1 MDVTRRAFVGLA
13 PAVGVALTA
22 GASEI
27 ATPLRSA
34 SRVHALDG
42 GIHAASADGR
52 RDVELVAK
60 EGWVDLA
67 GSRGWLLAFN
77 GQVPGPLIELAAGD
91 DVRIRLTNQLAE
103 PTNLHFHGLHVPP
116 DGTADN
122 IFLELSP
129 GEAVTYAFRVP
140 ASHPAGLYWLHPHLH
155 GLVARQV
162 SLGLAAPVVIRGA
175 LDAVAEVA
183 AAREQFLVLQD
194 FELDRSGRPVDP
206 GGRALMAGR
215 EGSIVTVSGQRRP
228 AYTIERDGLLRLRLL
243 NASVSRFYR
252 LSLEGHPLH
261 LIATDGG
268 SLASPETLDEL
279 LLAPG
284 ERRDVLIQG
293 SRDGGS
299 YRLMNLPYN
308 RGSAGMMMGGVVG
321 ADSPFELATVV
332 YEGRAASPV
341 DIPQVLGEVERLP
354 AGPVRRTFVL
364 SEAMGM
370 MPGRGMGMRFLINGR
385 EFDHARTDARVR
397 LGDVEDWEYVNT
409 TGMDHPMHVHTNA
422 FQRVGPDGQADPAWL
437 DGVVVPARG
446 RVRIRI
452 RFTDFAGM
460 TVQHCHILDHEDLG
474 MMSTLLIE
482 R

>member
-1 MDVTRRAFVGLA
+1 MYVTRRAFVGLG

-22 GASEI
+22 GAS
-27 ATPLRSA
+27 ALAAPLPSA
-34 SRVHALDG
+34 SRVHALRG
-42 GIHAASADGR
+42 AIHAVSAGGLF
-52 RDVELVAK
+52 DVDLVAK
-60 EGWVDLA
+60 EEWVDLA
-67 GSRGWLLAFN
+67 GGRAWLLAFN
-77 GQVPGPLIELAAGD
+77 GQVPGPLLEFAAGD
-91 DVRIRLTNQLAE
+91 DIRIRLTNQLSE

-116 DGTADN
+116 DGAADN

-129 GEAVTYAFRVP
+129 GEALTYAFRVP
-140 ASHPAGLYWLHPHLH
+140 ANHPAGLYWLHPHLH
-155 GLVARQV
+155 GSVARQV

-183 AAREQFLVLQD
+183 AAREHILVLQD
-194 FELDRSGRPVDP
+194 FELDRSGRPVDA
-206 GGRALMAGR
+206 GVRALMAGR
-215 EGSIVTVSGQRRP
+215 EGSLVTVSGQLRP
-228 AYTIERDGLLRLRLL
+228 AYTIERNGLVRLRLL

-268 SLASPETLDEL
+268 SLAIPETLDEL

-293 SRDGGS
+293 SRAGGS

-308 RGSAGMMMGGVVG
+308 RGSAGMMGGVVG

-422 FQRVGPDGQADPAWL
+422 FQRVGADGQADPAWL

-452 RFTDFAGM
+452 RFTDFPGM